1 MKNCQIIIK
10 RSDHHTVTYQFD
22 DFRIAQALINIL
34 DNVAEPWPDAETG
47 FLAVQYIEKQLY
59 EE

>member
-10 RSDHHTVTYQFD
+10 REDHHTVIFEFD
-22 DFRIAQALINIL
+22 DFRIAQAVVNIL
-34 DNVAEPWPDAETG
+34 DNVAETNLDRETG
-47 FLAVQYIEKQLY
+47 FCKLQHIHKDIS

>member
-10 RSDHHTVTYQFD
+10 RTDHHTVTYQFD
-22 DFRIAQALINIL
+22 DFRVAQAVINIL
-34 DNVAEPWPDAETG
+34 DNVGE
-47 FLAVQYIEKQLY
+47 VQNEGAYFEWKPIIKKIF